1 MQRIL
6 LLSDSH
12 GNLELACRVIDA
24 ERPDRVIHLGDL
36 ETDAFRLRELYPAL
50 RLAWVPG
57 NCDHKHGP
65 ECVGIMTVDGCRIYY
80 THGHEH
86 NVKWNL
92 LRLRLA
98 AEEAGTQ
105 VAVFGH
111 THVPYC
117 EREGGLWLVNP
128 GSCQRQPN
136 YALIEIEQGVS
147 RCSLHVLKGE
157 THDSDN

>member
-12 GNLELACRVIDA
+12 GNLEPARRIIEA

-36 ETDAFRLRELYPAL
+36 EPDARRLQALFPSL

-57 NCDHKHGP
+57 NCDHKRGP
-65 ECVGIMTVDGCRIYY
+65 ECIGVMAVEGCRIYY

-86 NVKWNL
+86 NVKWGL
-92 LRLRLA
+92 LRLQLA
-98 AEEAGTQ
+98 AEEAGAR
-105 VAVFGH
+105 VAAFGH
-111 THVPYC
+111 THQPYC
-117 EREGGLWLVNP
+117 QREGGLWLVNP

-136 YALIEIEQGVS
+136 YAMIEIEQGVPH
-147 RCSLHVLKGE
+147 CSLHVLKGE
-157 THDSDN
+157 NTCF